1 MAGTWLGQCALFA
14 CGYSIVLF
22 ILLISAECWRVTTGP
37 LNMPGIISLTAERLR
52 RRHGQARTRRGPE
65 GSGAARGAV
74 PEPASRA
81 GVRCGVPG
89 RGVLRRP
96 RRGPGQVRD

>member
-1 MAGTWLGQCALFA
+1 MPDTWRGQFALLNLGR
-14 CGYSIVLF
+14 SITLL
-22 ILLISAECWRVTTGP
+22 ILLISAAYWRVSAGP
-37 LNMPGIISLTAERLR
+37 LNILGIISLTTEHLR

-81 GVRCGVPG
+81 GVRCGVLG

-96 RRGPGQVRD
+96 RRG

>member
-1 MAGTWLGQCALFA
+1 MPVTWPCQCALLAF
-14 CGYSIVLF
+14 GYPVALI
-22 ILLISAECWRVTTGP
+22 ILLISVAYRRVTAG
-37 LNMPGIISLTAERLR
+37 LLSMPSIISFTEEHSR

-65 GSGAARGAV
+65 GGGAARGAV

-81 GVRCGVPG
+81 GLRCGVPG

-96 RRGPGQVRD
+96 RHGAGQ